1 MEKEKIMNIRKKGI
15 FIFIFIFGAFFYW
28 FFYQNSW
35 VPLSAKFEV
44 NQMLQSHD
52 TKRMRQ
58 VAADKKTRSYLLH
71 LKKATHCD
79 SVTDFQ
85 GGSENIGYYVADING
100 KGVGIYM
107 QREILLFWR
116 IKEIKLWV
124 KFKKEHGFNNWELML
139 FDAEI
144 LVLLKFL

>member
-35 VPLSAKFEV
+35 VPLLAKFEV

-71 LKKATHCD
+71 LKKPLI
-79 SVTDFQ
+79 VT
-85 GGSENIGYYVADING
+85 V
-100 KGVGIYM
+100 
-107 QREILLFWR
+107 
-116 IKEIKLWV
+116 
-124 KFKKEHGFNNWELML
+124 
-139 FDAEI
+139 
-144 LVLLKFL
+144 